1 MGPVAPV
8 ERRQEHLPLLYARPI
23 HLSFALLVMGALALG
38 GAFWPLSPLT
48 PVARWFAV
56 SGMLIGL
63 GLLLLVLPQR
73 PWTMPVTLWTALVG
87 AGVLTGSCLTSE
99 GVVVVALGVI
109 AAAQFAVYAFPP
121 QLAWTSAG
129 FALAVVALGMVVAPA
144 PFHLVTWVVVV
155 VVTAAS
161 TTLLAYVMRWLRR
174 YATTDDLTGAL
185 SRGAVLQRLDEELAE
200 ARRTGTTLAVVSADV
215 DHFKAI
221 NDTRGHLAGDEV
233 LTALVDGWKALLGP
247 LDVVGRTGGDEF
259 VLLLPGRDREAAT
272 RWVEGARAASV
283 APWSA
288 GLALSCTSDTARDL
302 LDRADVALYA
312 QKAAR

>member
-1 MGPVAPV
+1 
-8 ERRQEHLPLLYARPI
+8 
-23 HLSFALLVMGALALG
+23 
-38 GAFWPLSPLT
+38 
-48 PVARWFAV
+48 
-56 SGMLIGL
+56 
-63 GLLLLVLPQR
+63 
-73 PWTMPVTLWTALVG
+73 
-87 AGVLTGSCLTSE
+87 
-99 GVVVVALGVI
+99 
-109 AAAQFAVYAFPP
+109 
-121 QLAWTSAG
+121 
-129 FALAVVALGMVVAPA
+129 
-144 PFHLVTWVVVV
+144 VVV
-155 VVTAAS
+155 VVTGAS

-200 ARRTGTTLAVVSADV
+200 ARRSGTTLAVVSADV

-272 RWVEGARAASV
+272 RWVEEARAASV

-288 GLALSCTSDTARDL
+288 GLALSCASDTARDL